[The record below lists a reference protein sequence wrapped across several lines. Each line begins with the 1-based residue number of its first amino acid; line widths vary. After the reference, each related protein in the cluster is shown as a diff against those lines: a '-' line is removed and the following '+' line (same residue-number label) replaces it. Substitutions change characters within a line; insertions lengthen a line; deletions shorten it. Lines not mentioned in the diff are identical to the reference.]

1 METRMA
7 ELKVTIDGSKL
18 EKWATELSA
27 RGMRNAIRRA
37 VDKSATAAR
46 KIALDTI
53 AKDIGVP
60 KARIKDAVSKVKR
73 TTLTNLSAS
82 FTASKMRIN
91 MLATGAT
98 VSRQGGMTGSTY
110 RLTGGGSASLNI
122 RDAFL
127 VSANGGTFIA
137 IRRSKSRL
145 PIKGV
150 FAETPSTALGQDGAA
165 ARKVWAKAADSELKT
180 RLPQEIQKQLLAEG
194 LPYSAPADTGD

>member
-1 METRMA
+1 MA

-46 KIALDTI
+46 KIALDII

-60 KARIKDAVSKVKR
+60 KARIKDGVTKVKR
-73 TTLTNLSAS
+73 TTQTSLSAS
-82 FTASKMRIN
+82 FTANKMRIN
-91 MLATGAT
+91 MLATGAS
-98 VSRQGGMTGSTY
+98 VARPGGMTGSTF
-110 RLTGGGSASLNI
+110 RLTGGGSASLKV

-165 ARKVWAKAADSELKT
+165 ARKAWDKAANSELAT

-194 LPYSAPADTGD
+194 LPYSAPPDSD

>member
-1 METRMA
+1 MSGNIT
-7 ELKVTIDGSKL
+7 VSIDASRL
-18 EKWATELSA
+18 EKWATELST
-27 RGMRNAIRRA
+27 RGLRNAIRRA

-46 KIALDTI
+46 KIALDII

-60 KARIKDAVSKVKR
+60 KARIKDGVTKVKR
-73 TTLTNLSAS
+73 TTQTSLSAS
-82 FTASKMRIN
+82 FTANKMRIN
-91 MLATGAT
+91 MLATGAK
-98 VSRQGGMTGSTY
+98 VSRPGGMTGSTY
-110 RLTGGGSASLNI
+110 RLTGGGSASLNV

-165 ARKVWAKAADSELKT
+165 ARKAWEKAADTELAT
-180 RLPQEIQKQLLAEG
+180 RLPQEIQQQLLSEG

>member
-1 METRMA
+1 MSTIS
-7 ELKVTIDGSKL
+7 VTVDASKL

-27 RGMRNAIRRA
+27 RGMRNALRRA

-46 KIALDTI
+46 KIALDII

-60 KARIKDAVSKVKR
+60 KARIKDGVTKVKR
-73 TTLTNLSAS
+73 TTQTSLSAS
-82 FTASKMRIN
+82 FTANKMRIN
-91 MLATGAT
+91 MLATGAK
-98 VSRQGGMTGSTY
+98 VSRPGGMTGSTY
-110 RLTGGGSASLNI
+110 RLTGGGSSSLNI

-137 IRRSKSRL
+137 IRRSRSRL

-165 ARKVWAKAADSELKT
+165 ARNAWDKAANSELAT
-180 RLPQEIQKQLLAEG
+180 RLPQEIQRQLLAEG
-194 LPYSAPADTGD
+194 LPYSAPTDTD

>member
-1 METRMA
+1 MSTIS
-7 ELKVTIDGSKL
+7 VTVDASKL
-18 EKWATELSA
+18 EKWATQLST

-46 KIALDTI
+46 KIALEFI

-60 KARIKDAVSKVKR
+60 KARIKDGVAKVKR
-73 TTLTNLSAS
+73 TTQTSLSAS
-82 FTASKMRIN
+82 FTANKMRIN
-91 MLATGAT
+91 MLATGAK
-98 VSRQGGMTGSTY
+98 VSRPGGMTGSTY

-165 ARKVWAKAADSELKT
+165 ARKAWDKAANSELAT
-180 RLPQEIQKQLLAEG
+180 RLPQEIQRQLLAEG
-194 LPYSAPADTGD
+194 LPYAVPADTD

>member
-1 METRMA
+1 MA

-18 EKWATELSA
+18 EKWATELST

-46 KIALDTI
+46 KIALDIT

-60 KARIKDAVSKVKR
+60 KARIKDGVTKVKR
-73 TTLTNLSAS
+73 TTQTNLSAS
-82 FTASKMRIN
+82 FTANKMRIN
-91 MLATGAT
+91 MLATGAS
-98 VSRQGGMTGSTY
+98 VGRPGGMTGSTY
-110 RLTGGGSASLNI
+110 RLTGGGSSSLNI
-122 RDAFL
+122 PDAFL

-137 IRRSKSRL
+137 IRRSKQRL

-165 ARKVWAKAADSELKT
+165 ARKAWDKAANSELAT
-180 RLPQEIQKQLLAEG
+180 RLPQEIQKQLSAEG
-194 LPYSAPADTGD
+194 LPYSVPSDAD

>member
-1 METRMA
+1 M
-7 ELKVTIDGSKL
+7 LIVTFDTTKL
-18 EKWATELSA
+18 TSWANELSA

-46 KIALDTI
+46 KIALDII

-60 KARIKDAVSKVKR
+60 KARIKDGVTKVKR
-73 TTLTNLSAS
+73 TTQTSLSAS
-82 FTASKMRIN
+82 FTANKMRIN
-91 MLATGAT
+91 MLATGAS
-98 VSRQGGMTGSTY
+98 VGRPGGTTGSTY
-110 RLTGGGSASLNI
+110 RLTGGGSASLKV

-150 FAETPSTALGQDGAA
+150 FAEIPSTALGQDGAA
-165 ARKVWAKAADSELKT
+165 ARKAWDKAANGELAT
-180 RLPQEIQKQLLAEG
+180 RLPQEIQKQLLA
-194 LPYSAPADTGD
+194 

>member
-1 METRMA
+1 MA

-18 EKWATELSA
+18 EKWATELST

-46 KIALDTI
+46 KIALDII

-60 KARIKDAVSKVKR
+60 KARIKDGVTKVKR
-73 TTLTNLSAS
+73 TTQTNLSAS
-82 FTASKMRIN
+82 FTANKMRIN
-91 MLATGAT
+91 MLATGAS
-98 VSRQGGMTGSTY
+98 VGRPGGMTGSTY

-122 RDAFL
+122 PDAFL

-137 IRRSKSRL
+137 IRRSKQRL

-165 ARKVWAKAADSELKT
+165 ARKAWDKAANSELAT
-180 RLPQEIQKQLLAEG
+180 RLPQEIQKQLSAEG
-194 LPYSAPADTGD
+194 LPYSVPSDND